1 MKLTLCGRKNSIET
15 SEVKLWEPRHIFC
28 LFLNKSVLLYQHS
41 FYGLNHF
48 AMVLCTLKEIQNK
61 WFVLIKKR
69 KLMTIF

>member
-28 LFLNKSVLLYQHS
+28 LFLNKSVL

-48 AMVLCTLKEIQNK
+48 AMVVCTLKEIQNK
-61 WFVLIKKR
+61 WFVLI
-69 KLMTIF
+69 